1 MKASLNT
8 NSTKSLVKR
17 RGILKT
23 EKINKAIRSAKASLA
38 VEDLHVTIE
47 EENLIQSR
55 LKGEI
60 SESEFRK
67 RALQLINE

>member
-1 MKASLNT
+1 M
-8 NSTKSLVKR
+8 
-17 RGILKT
+17 KT